1 MCPHSKMKREKG
13 NMEFSLFKKVI
24 DQVKDYVEVVDLD
37 LYGEFT
43 FNPDWREMISYA
55 KSRGLFTVL
64 NTNATLFDDEIIEGL
79 CESELDFLS
88 ISFDGASANVYE
100 KIRVG
105 AKYEKTM
112 ENINRFIENNHSIF
126 SVIQIIH
133 TTETE
138 NEIEEFR
145 NKWKKSGFDA
155 VRVKEYIPFDPQ
167 KGELDPHN
175 KKKDKTRPGACLFLW
190 KNIVV
195 CQDGAV
201 VPCCVDYDKIYV
213 LGDANTQSIEEVWN
227 GKPMRH
233 IREKHARG
241 EFRDIKLCK
250 HCRPFTSNPILILL
264 GAFID
269 DAMRRKIMPMIEEIQ
284 RYGVINV
291 FK

>member
-1 MCPHSKMKREKG
+1 
-13 NMEFSLFKKVI
+13 MEFSLFKKVI

-43 FNPDWREMISYA
+43 FNPDWQKMISHA
-55 KSRGLFTVL
+55 KSQGLFTVL
-64 NTNATLFDDEIIEGL
+64 NTNATLFDDDVIENL
-79 CESELDFLS
+79 CESGLDFIS
-88 ISFDGASANVYE
+88 ISFDGASAEVYE
-100 KIRVG
+100 KIRAG
-105 AKYEKTM
+105 AKYEKTIV
-112 ENINRFIENNHSIF
+112 NINKFIRRNRSIF

-155 VRVKEYIPFDPQ
+155 VRVKEYIPYDPDR
-167 KGELDPHN
+167 EDLDPHSGE
-175 KKKDKTRPGACLFLW
+175 KEKMKPAACLFLW
-190 KNIVV
+190 KNLVI

-213 LGDANTQSIEEVWN
+213 LGDVNSQSIKEIWN

-233 IREKHARG
+233 IREKHSKG

-250 HCRPFTSNPILILL
+250 HCHPFTSNPLLILF
-264 GAFID
+264 GAIID
-269 DAMRRKIMPMIEEIQ
+269 DATRRRIMPFLEEIQ
-284 RYGVINV
+284 REMRNG
-291 FK
+291 KWDARG